1 MSPLQKP
8 ENNSDNVK
16 LLFVTFINEPNVVGS
31 CLSPKI
37 KGFTIRDVEC
47 SSSDKFNNRFHSSS
61 EIHLVLIMYVSIKY
75 SNI

>member
-16 LLFVTFINEPNVVGS
+16 LSFVTFINEPNVVGS

-37 KGFTIRDVEC
+37 IGFTVRGVEC
-47 SSSDKFNNRFHSSS
+47 SSSDKCNNRFHNSS
-61 EIHLVLIMYVSIKY
+61 EV
-75 SNI
+75 